1 MPTLSIFA
9 IESWYRPCQSSD
21 HVGSQRQT
29 LIPDRQTGARWT
41 PEWRVTNEDPHLIL
55 AESILGAEV
64 LRCWFTFYKHWFG
77 PVLNALLALPFP
89 VMEHDGLHFVTLA
102 QDFFSALIM
111 QQDTRLA
118 IPTCFSLIL
127 KILFHPYPARNLHS
141 RTINYWDCNKSQS
154 LIS

>member
-102 QDFFSALIM
+102 QDFFSAWLCSKTPDSQFRHAFHWFWKSYFIRTQRGIFTLELLI
-111 QQDTRLA
+111 
-118 IPTCFSLIL
+118 IEIVISLN
-127 KILFHPYPARNLHS
+127 H
-141 RTINYWDCNKSQS
+141 
-154 LIS
+154 